1 MESIDKEGVNMNAG
15 SAADAFESSGA
26 FIFDS
31 KIWNIPHGRE
41 YAHNPVYSVVVSG
54 KLQSTGT
61 RESGAPNL
69 KLPSSQA
76 H

>member
-1 MESIDKEGVNMNAG
+1 MNAG

-31 KIWNIPHGRE
+31 KIWNIHHGRE
-41 YAHNPVYSVVVSG
+41 YADNPVYSVVVFG
-54 KLQSTGT
+54 KLCSTGT
-61 RESGAPNL
+61 KESGAANL

-76 H
+76 N